1 MEPILF
7 PVDAARFGRRK
18 EQWKMTK
25 KNANAWMKPAR
36 ALLLA
41 LLLSALLGAPASA
54 AAAHPVDPP
63 TISRAGGR
71 YLGSQT
77 VVITCRPGWYVSY
90 TTDGSAPIQM
100 WLSDDAYVQP
110 ANPTG
115 SSSVTLDI
123 SQSFVLRAAAY
134 RPKTDKIC
142 EYSGEAAQSYVIYEE
157 NHAPTFT
164 PEGGNVDDPVAHIT
178 ISCEEG
184 WQIAYA
190 IEDGSMA
197 GTAELIT
204 YEHGMY
210 RPAVSSIYYPIF
222 HAGSSVTL
230 KLPTDP
236 ATSVKAIAY
245 QKTADGQYR
254 FSTIVKQ
261 MYRYKIPERQWAAS
275 QTEAPAPPGQTEA
288 PAPPRVHVNS
298 DDFVLEEGYTQ
309 AIGLRIRI
317 NNSKKTNVLQ
327 GAEIAH
333 GDTDRFYLDK
343 TPGKIILEPSQPVG
357 VYCTI
362 YPYLGL
368 AAGEHQ
374 GTLNLYY
381 NDAVMPINFVLN
393 VTTAKPIFSLAPGTY
408 VGPQQVS
415 LFTTTQDATI
425 MYTTDGRDPVVYG
438 NPYTGPITVSESTTI
453 KAYAYLSSSPT
464 QSRYFSVPA
473 EAAYTIIPPSYTLE
487 LTAPQFD
494 EAAAGY
500 AQPEPKPLAFVSAG
514 NSDATITSVGFLEGG
529 DAFILNKTDGATIAA
544 GSTDDTTYTVQPAAG
559 LEPGTYR
566 AIVAAAY
573 DGGETAA
580 AELSFTVNEPLYSIT
595 VYVNEDDRD
604 LGGVTILGPDQ
615 ARAGSRVN
623 FMAWMNNDYYDEYQL
638 TDVVV
643 SDMSGNPI
651 EVDYWG
657 GFVMPAS
664 HVTLTPVFEPL
675 LPIAIELGDA
685 VDLMGIQTESHA
697 WGWDN
702 AKAAAGETVTME
714 PMLCTDEYALASV
727 TVTAEDGSRVPCARY
742 SEYLADVDFTE
753 TGWRF
758 VMPDMPVTVQ
768 FALVPVFGG
777 ADFVLPANLAII
789 EANAFQGDGL
799 ISAVDAGHCAVIG
812 AEAFKNCVNLSQIRL
827 SYFCQIDPSA
837 FDGCGTVYV
846 FAPSGG
852 QTEAACAAIGNCV
865 FVAE

>member
-1 MEPILF
+1 
-7 PVDAARFGRRK
+7 
-18 EQWKMTK
+18 MTK
-25 KNANAWMKPAR
+25 KNANAWRKPIR

-63 TISRAGGR
+63 TISLKGGR
-71 YLGSQT
+71 YWGAQT

-90 TTDGSAPIQM
+90 TTDGSAPIRM
-100 WLSDDAYVQP
+100 WLSNDGYVQP

-123 SQSFVLRAAAY
+123 SQSCVLRAAAY
-134 RPKTDKIC
+134 RPKTDNVC
-142 EYSGEAAQSYVIYEE
+142 EFSEEAAQSYVIYEDAY
-157 NHAPTFT
+157 APTFS
-164 PEGGNVDDPVAHIT
+164 PEGGNVNDLIAHIT
-178 ISCEEG
+178 ISCAEG

-190 IEDGSMA
+190 IEDGSQA

-204 YEHGMY
+204 YEYGMY

-230 KLPTDP
+230 ALPTDP
-236 ATSVKAIAY
+236 ARSVKAIAY
-245 QKTADGQYR
+245 QQTADGQYR
-254 FSTIVKQ
+254 FSTIMKR
-261 MYRYKIPERQWAAS
+261 MYRFVVPQETAS
-275 QTEAPAPPGQTEA
+275 QNPPVA
-288 PAPPRVHVNS
+288 FVDS

-309 AIGLRIRI
+309 AIGVRLFIMNPNPEQI
-317 NNSKKTNVLQ
+317 VIQ

-343 TPGKIILEPSQPVG
+343 TPGKIILNGPDKVDG
-357 VYCTI
+357 YCTI

-368 AAGEHQ
+368 TAGEHK
-374 GTLNLYY
+374 GTLDLYY
-381 NDAVMPINFVLN
+381 GNDVVMPIDFVLN
-393 VTTAKPIFSLAPGTY
+393 VTAAKPILSLAPGTY

-415 LFTTTQDATI
+415 LFTTTQNESI
-425 MYTTDGRDPVVYG
+425 KYTTDGRDPTIYG
-438 NPYTGPITVSESTTI
+438 MPYAGPITVSESTTI
-453 KAYAYLSSSPT
+453 KAYAYLSSSPWDW
-464 QSRYFSVPA
+464 RYFSVPA

-500 AQPEPKPLAFVSAG
+500 AQPEAKPLAFVSAG

-559 LEPGTYR
+559 LEPGAYR

-623 FMAWMNNDYYDEYQL
+623 FSAWLNEDYYDDYQL
-638 TDVVV
+638 TDVTVK
-643 SDMSGNPI
+643 DASGNPI

-664 HVTLTPVFEPL
+664 SVTVTPVFEPL

-685 VDLMGIQTESHA
+685 VDMMGIQTDSHG
-697 WGWDN
+697 WGADN
-702 AKAAAGETVTME
+702 AKAAAGETVKME
-714 PMLCTDEYALASV
+714 PMVCDGEYVLASV
-727 TVTAEDGSRVPCARY
+727 IVTAQDGSNVPCARY

-758 VMPDMPVTVQ
+758 VMPDMPVTVR
-768 FALVPVFGG
+768 FALVPVFGEVN
-777 ADFVLPANLAII
+777 FVLPDNLAII
-789 EANAFQGDGL
+789 EAKAFQGDAL
-799 ISAVDAGHCAVIG
+799 IYAVDARHCAVIG

-827 SYFCQIDPSA
+827 SYFCQIAPSA